1 MSEGAVQSGSLPP
14 GSSAGRASTLGRRV
28 SGGLSALGRLLLGW
42 VALWDRRE
50 TADSLALVRI
60 FVPFV
65 ILWDLLEVLRLGLVA
80 PLWAPIDEG
89 GIGPATYAEPV
100 SVLYGWLGASTST
113 AWWLYALTM
122 VSALSLCVGFFSRV
136 SALVLLFAY
145 SQLAQLSPDADR
157 GIDTLLRNVMIVL
170 AFSRAGATLSVDTYR
185 KHKRWVSDE
194 LVMAWPRYLVVA
206 QLTLLYFFA
215 GMLKQASNWSYSS
228 GYSAL
233 WLVME
238 KPHFVKYDLPRAW
251 VLPLYPMFQAGTLA
265 TVVWERSAIA
275 MPVLLWLRST
285 KERAGKLRAFINRAR
300 LLEVW
305 VGTGIFFH
313 LSLALLLA
321 LGAFPWGCLAL
332 YPAMANPRTWRA
344 WYARVARYRSER
356 AARTTT

>member
-1 MSEGAVQSGSLPP
+1 
-14 GSSAGRASTLGRRV
+14 
-28 SGGLSALGRLLLGW
+28 
-42 VALWDRRE
+42 
-50 TADSLALVRI
+50 VRI

-100 SVLYGWLGASTST
+100 SVLYGWLGASTGT
-113 AWWLYALTM
+113 AWGLYALTM
-122 VSALSLCVGFFSRV
+122 ASALSLCVGFFSRV
-136 SALVLLFAY
+136 SALILLFAY

-170 AFSRAGATLSVDTYR
+170 AFSRAGATLSVDAYR

-194 LVMAWPRYLVVA
+194 LVMAWPRYLVIA

-238 KPHFVKYDLPRAW
+238 KPHFVKYELPRAW
-251 VLPLYPMFQAGTLA
+251 VLPLFPMFQAGTLA

-285 KERAGKLRAFINRAR
+285 KGRAGKLRAFINRAR
-300 LLEVW
+300 LLELW

-344 WYARVARYRSER
+344 WAARVARYRSER
-356 AARTTT
+356 AARTATA